1 MIVFKIPQDIIINFV
16 LTGFMLAVGIITAVF
31 TPDWGDLNGDDAD
44 AVFASM
50 IAAIVSE
57 MKEILVVTTC

>member
-1 MIVFKIPQDIIINFV
+1 MTVFV
-16 LTGFMLAVGIITAVF
+16 LAVGIITAVF

-57 MKEILVVTTC
+57 MKEILVVTVHVWY

>member
-1 MIVFKIPQDIIINFV
+1 MVVLKIPQDVAINFI
-16 LTGFMLAVGIITAVF
+16 LSGFMLPVGIITAIF

-57 MKEILVVTTC
+57 MKEIMVVTTC